1 MGILSPLASNSPKGE
16 NMIDAIYS
24 RGWLIQRLRRGLLGS
39 HIDRFATLL
48 LEQGYAPDTT
58 EKKIKLVADLGRW
71 LEGKRRRLIW
81 LDEEKV
87 EAFLRTRQRRPK
99 FRLGERATMRLL
111 LDQLRSSGDLP
122 APRPKPEGSSLDFAL
137 GEYTDYLVR
146 ERGLSQRTVGQYT
159 HWIRTF
165 LAERFDGRAIRL
177 NALCQADTNRHLQ
190 RKSTTVCPTTLHG
203 VTAALRSY
211 FTFLHLRGDIQT
223 NLASGVP
230 AVACWRLSTV
240 PKFLKPNE
248 VQQLLDSCD
257 QATTKGQRD
266 YTILLLLARLG
277 LRAGELVAMRL
288 DDINW
293 DAGEM
298 LIRGKGQRHDR
309 LPIPKDVGQA
319 LANYLRH
326 GRPRSLTR
334 HVFVRLNAPHRGFVS
349 SSDISTIVR
358 QAVNQAGL
366 HPPNKGDHLLRHSL
380 ATNMLQRGASL
391 TEIGEV
397 LRHRCPITTELYS
410 KVDLGALHA
419 LARPWPEGKS

>member
-1 MGILSPLASNSPKGE
+1 L
-16 NMIDAIYS
+16 
-24 RGWLIQRLRRGLLGS
+24 
-39 HIDRFATLL
+39 
-48 LEQGYAPDTT
+48 
-58 EKKIKLVADLGRW
+58 
-71 LEGKRRRLIW
+71 
-81 LDEEKV
+81 
-87 EAFLRTRQRRPK
+87 
-99 FRLGERATMRLL
+99 RLL
-111 LDQLRSSGDLP
+111 LDDLRSSGDIP
-122 APRPKPEGSSLDFAL
+122 PPPPKAASSAL
-137 GEYTDYLVR
+137 EQALHEYADYLAR
-146 ERGLSQRTVGQYT
+146 ERGLSQHTVVQYT
-159 HWIRTF
+159 HCIRIF
-165 LAERFDGRAIRL
+165 LAERFGKGAIRL
-177 NALCQADTNRHLQ
+177 HALCQADTNRHLQ
-190 RKSTTVCPTTLHG
+190 CKSATVRSTTLHG
-203 VTAALRSY
+203 VIAALRSY
-211 FTFLHLRGDIQT
+211 FTFLHLREDIQT

-319 LANYLRH
+319 LATYLWH

-358 QAVNQAGL
+358 QAVNRAGL
-366 HPPNKGDHLLRHSL
+366 HPPNKGAHLLRHSL